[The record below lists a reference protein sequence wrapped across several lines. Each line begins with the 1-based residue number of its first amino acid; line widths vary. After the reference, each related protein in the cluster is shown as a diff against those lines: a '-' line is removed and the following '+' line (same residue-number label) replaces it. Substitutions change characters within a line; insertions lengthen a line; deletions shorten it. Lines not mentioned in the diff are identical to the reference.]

1 MLGALLLAAPYLNG
15 ALMRVEISHYTKA
28 IKGITV
34 LDDVNL
40 ILEPGTCYGLR
51 GKNGSGKTM
60 LMRAI
65 AGLLFPTSGG
75 VFVDG
80 KKLGKDID
88 FPASVGLLIETPS
101 FLPRY
106 AGFKNLQLLAGL
118 RGVAGG
124 DDIAEALR
132 RVGLDSDDKRPYRK
146 YSLGMQQRL
155 GIACAIM
162 EHPDLILLDEPINA
176 LDPSGVARVE
186 TIVREEK
193 ERGAIVVVACHD
205 AEELDLLA
213 DEIFVMAEGRLISRE
228 KADG

>member
-1 MLGALLLAAPYLNG
+1 
-15 ALMRVEISHYTKA
+15 MRVEISHYTKA

-40 ILEPGTCYGLR
+40 TLEPGTCYGLR

-118 RGVAGG
+118 RRVAGG

-213 DEIFVMAEGRLISRE
+213 DEIFVMAEGRLTSHE
-228 KADG
+228 KAGG

>member
-1 MLGALLLAAPYLNG
+1 
-15 ALMRVEISHYTKA
+15 MRVEISHYTKA

-213 DEIFVMAEGRLISRE
+213 DEIFVMAEGRLTSHE
-228 KADG
+228 KAGG

>member
-1 MLGALLLAAPYLNG
+1 
-15 ALMRVEISHYTKA
+15 MRIEVSHYTKV
-28 IKGITV
+28 IKGVTV

-40 ILEPGTCYGLR
+40 AFEPGTCYGLR

-60 LMRAI
+60 LLRAI

-75 VFVDG
+75 VFVNG

-106 AGFKNLQLLAGL
+106 TGFKNLQLLAGL
-118 RGVAGG
+118 RGIASD

-132 RVGLDSDDKRPYRK
+132 RVGLDPGDKRVFRK

-176 LDPSGVARVE
+176 LDPSGVACVE
-186 TIVREEK
+186 TIVGEEK

-213 DEIFVMAEGRLISRE
+213 DEIFVMAEGRLASCE
-228 KADG
+228 QAGG

>member
-1 MLGALLLAAPYLNG
+1 
-15 ALMRVEISHYTKA
+15 MRVEISHYTKV

-40 ILEPGTCYGLR
+40 ALEPGTCYGLR

-60 LMRAI
+60 LLRAI

-88 FPASVGLLIETPS
+88 FPDSVGLLIEIPS

-106 AGFKNLQLLAGL
+106 SGFKNLQLLAGL
-118 RGVAGG
+118 RGIAS
-124 DDIAEALR
+124 DDDVAEALR
-132 RVGLDSDDKRPYRK
+132 RVGLDPDDKRPYRK

-186 TIVREEK
+186 TIVHDER

>member
-1 MLGALLLAAPYLNG
+1 
-15 ALMRVEISHYTKA
+15 MRVEISHYTKV
-28 IKGITV
+28 IKDITV

-40 ILEPGTCYGLR
+40 TLEPGTCYGLR

-60 LMRAI
+60 LLRAI

-106 AGFKNLQLLAGL
+106 SGFKNLQLLAGL
-118 RGVAGG
+118 RGIASDEDV
-124 DDIAEALR
+124 AEALR
-132 RVGLDSDDKRPYRK
+132 CVGLDLDDKRPYRK
-146 YSLGMQQRL
+146 YSLGMQQCL

-162 EHPDLILLDEPINA
+162 EHPGLILLDEPINA
-176 LDPSGVARVE
+176 LDPSGVACVE
-186 TIVREEK
+186 TIVREER
-193 ERGAIVVVACHD
+193 ERGAIIVVACHD